1 MVLCLCCGSRFC
13 NDIVMGCL
21 EDQPEFCISSLSG
34 LAPLF
39 EKQLGD
45 FFFCELAFR
54 SGGFG
59 RHLRISRRVIRVL
72 D

>member
-21 EDQPEFCISSLSG
+21 EDQPEFFISSLSG

-45 FFFCELAFR
+45 FFCGLTFR
-54 SGGFG
+54 SGAFG
-59 RHLRISRRVIRVL
+59 RHLRISRRITRVL